1 MEQEIEAFEEYLIQN
16 KHASGNTV
24 AAYIRDLNKLNDFM
38 KEHGKASVQDV
49 TATNLTTYTLHLER
63 MGLSSATIS
72 RTIASI
78 RAFFIYL
85 LRQGIVKSDP
95 SEQLKPPKV
104 EKKSPQTLTIQE
116 VDLLL
121 EQPSG
126 DSPKELRDKA
136 LLELLYATGV
146 RVSELISLQVA
157 DVNLKLDYIR
167 CHAAGKERVIPFSQ
181 AAHIALDRYMSQGRA
196 GLCKETDF
204 LFTNYQGK
212 PLSRQ
217 GVWKIIKQYAKMA
230 GINKEI
236 APHMIRH
243 SFATHLLENGADL
256 RAVQEMLGHS
266 AISTTQMYIPKDAI
280 RLKEVYEQAHPRAKH
295 RKEGNRNPAF

>member
-16 KHASGNTV
+16 KHASRNTV

-49 TATNLTTYTLHLER
+49 TATNLTTYSLHLER

-167 CHAAGKERVIPFSQ
+167 CRDGEKERVIPFAQ
-181 AAHIALDRYMSQGRA
+181 AAHLALDRYMSQGRA
-196 GLCKETDF
+196 KLCKETDF

-256 RAVQEMLGHS
+256 KAVQEMLGHS
-266 AISTTQMYIPKDAI
+266 AISTTQMYIKKDAV

-295 RKEGNRNPAF
+295 MKKVNRNPAF